1 MKISQKPLRQILKE
15 KGIITEEQVDKVL
28 ALQKKQSIRFDEAI
42 TKLGFADPEEIISGL
57 AEQFGFNVV
66 DPMDVSIPLE
76 VINAVPKNIIKK
88 YNIIPIKKQN
98 GILTIATSDPLDM
111 RAMEDLRFTFN
122 TDVECELATHSNI
135 EKAIKKYYDQEDV
148 VPLEGIFEG
157 FEAFEENAVEVIKPY
172 EHSGPVVVEEEAPIV
187 KLAANLISEASKIKA
202 SDIHIEPLS
211 NRIRIRFRIDG
222 VCQEM
227 HSLTSRVNEALVSRL
242 KILANIDITE
252 KRKPQDGRI
261 SMEIDGKP
269 IDIRVS
275 VIPTTNGESIV
286 MRLLEKTT
294 STAKLTNMGFSESD
308 YVNFKGVLNKPNGII
323 LITGPTGSGKSTTL
337 YAALNE
343 INSKEKK
350 IISVEDP
357 IEYNL
362 PGINQCE
369 VKEKIGLTFPAVLR
383 SMLRQDPNIIVIGEI
398 RDVETAEIAV
408 SSALTGHLV
417 ISTLHTNDAPSAITR
432 LSDMGV
438 KSYMVSS
445 TILAIEAQRL
455 VRTICKKC
463 KTPYKVDKES
473 LLEHGFEINDL
484 ENIEFY
490 HGKGCDYC
498 NRTGYQGRTA
508 VFEFMC
514 ITPELKDAIYNQATT
529 NELRKVARSNG
540 MKTLMEDG
548 MRLAKA
554 QITTLAEVMRV
565 SIQ

>member
-15 KGIITEEQVDKVL
+15 KGIITEEQVNKAL
-28 ALQKKQSIRFDEAI
+28 ALQRKQSIRFDEAI

-66 DPMDVSIPLE
+66 DPMAISIPPE

-98 GILTIATSDPLDM
+98 GLLTIATSDPLDM
-111 RAMEDLRFTFN
+111 RTMEDLRFTFN
-122 TDVECELATHSNI
+122 TDVECELATRSNI
-135 EKAIKKYYDQEDV
+135 EKAIKKHYHQEDV

-157 FEAFEENAVEVIKPY
+157 FEENAVEVIKPY

-187 KLAANLISEASKIKA
+187 KLAANIINEASKIKA

-211 NRIRIRFRIDG
+211 NRIRIRYRIDG

-227 HSLTSRVNEALVSRL
+227 HSLATHVNEALVSRF
-242 KILANIDITE
+242 KILSNIDITE

-261 SMEIDGKP
+261 SIEIGGKP

-275 VIPTTNGESIV
+275 TIPTTNGESIV

-294 STAKLTNMGFSESD
+294 STAKLTNMGFSESN
-308 YVNFKGVLNKPNGII
+308 YVNFKGVLKKPNGII

-357 IEYNL
+357 IEYTL
-362 PGINQCE
+362 TGINQCE

-463 KTPYKVDKES
+463 KTPHKVDKES

-498 NRTGYQGRTA
+498 NKTGYQGRTA

-514 ITPELKDAIYNQATT
+514 VTPELKDAIYNKAST
-529 NELRKVARSNG
+529 NELRKIARSNG

-548 MRLAKA
+548 IRLAKA

>member
-15 KGIITEEQVDKVL
+15 KGIITEEQVNKAL
-28 ALQKKQSIRFDEAI
+28 ALQRKQSIRFDEAI

-66 DPMDVSIPLE
+66 DPMAISIPPE

-98 GILTIATSDPLDM
+98 GLLTIATSDPLDM
-111 RAMEDLRFTFN
+111 RTMEDLRFTFN
-122 TDVECELATHSNI
+122 TDVECELATRSNI
-135 EKAIKKYYDQEDV
+135 EKAIKKHYHQEDV

-157 FEAFEENAVEVIKPY
+157 FEENAVEVIKPY

-187 KLAANLISEASKIKA
+187 KLAANIINEASKIKA

-211 NRIRIRFRIDG
+211 NRIRIRYRIDG
-222 VCQEM
+222 VYQEM
-227 HSLTSRVNEALVSRL
+227 HSLATHVNEALVSRF
-242 KILANIDITE
+242 KILSNIDITE

-261 SMEIDGKP
+261 SIEIGGKP

-275 VIPTTNGESIV
+275 TIPTTNGESIV

-294 STAKLTNMGFSESD
+294 STAKLANMGFSESD
-308 YVNFKGVLNKPNGII
+308 YVNFKGVLKKPNGII

-362 PGINQCE
+362 TGINQCE

-463 KTPYKVDKES
+463 KTPHKVDKES

-498 NRTGYQGRTA
+498 NKTGYQGRTA

-514 ITPELKDAIYNQATT
+514 VTPELKDAIYNKAST
-529 NELRKVARSNG
+529 NELRKIARSNG

-548 MRLAKA
+548 IRLAKA